1 MDMTMKIRTFFYTFG
16 QGIRNLFRNLGYTL
30 ASVATITACLFLFG
44 MFFSVL
50 INFRHIM
57 LQAEENVS
65 VTVFFNEGVTEEDI
79 QLLKIGIEEREEVAS
94 VTFTTADEAWEDFAQ
109 RFPEGFTEGFLE
121 NPLEGSDNLEIFLSD
136 VSKQPELVSF
146 LKNVDIVREVNYSEI
161 TANAL
166 SGANRLLTYA
176 SMIIIA
182 ILLIVSVFL
191 INNTVATGIANHRDE
206 IEIMKYVGA
215 TDFFVRAP
223 YVFEGLL
230 IGIIGS
236 MVPLVLTYY
245 IYNMAVEVISS
256 RYSMLTGIL
265 QFLPVND
272 VFYYLVPI
280 SVILGVGIGFGG
292 SMFTVKRHLKV

>member
-1 MDMTMKIRTFFYTFG
+1 MRMDMTMKIRTFFYTFG

-236 MVPLVLTYY
+236 LVPLVLTY
-245 IYNMAVEVISS
+245 
-256 RYSMLTGIL
+256 
-265 QFLPVND
+265 
-272 VFYYLVPI
+272 
-280 SVILGVGIGFGG
+280 
-292 SMFTVKRHLKV
+292 